1 MFLKN
6 NFKKNLTN
14 SQVIV
19 NVGFMSKVYDE
30 LRKAIRASNKTRY
43 RLWQETGIDQ
53 GLLVRFMNRKSGLS
67 IESIEKL
74 IEALGLEIIIKPKKA
89 EKR

>member
-1 MFLKN
+1 MC
-6 NFKKNLTN
+6 LTI
-14 SQVIV
+14 SQVLV

-53 GLLVRFMNRKSGLS
+53 ALLVRFMAGKSGLS
-67 IESIEKL
+67 IESVEKL
-74 IEALGLEIIIKPKKA
+74 IEALGLEIIIKPKRAVKG
-89 EKR
+89 R

>member
-1 MFLKN
+1 M
-6 NFKKNLTN
+6 TY
-14 SQVIV
+14 SQVLF
-19 NVGFMSKVYDE
+19 NVVFMSKIYDE

-53 GLLVRFMNRKSGLS
+53 ALLVRFMARKSGLS

-74 IEALGLEIIIKPKKA
+74 IEALGLEIVIKPKRA
-89 EKR
+89 VKR

>member
-1 MFLKN
+1 
-6 NFKKNLTN
+6 
-14 SQVIV
+14 
-19 NVGFMSKVYDE
+19 MSKVYDE

-53 GLLVRFMNRKSGLS
+53 GLLVRFMAGKSGLS

-74 IEALGLEIIIKPKKA
+74 IEALGLEIIIKHKKA
-89 EKR
+89 RKGR